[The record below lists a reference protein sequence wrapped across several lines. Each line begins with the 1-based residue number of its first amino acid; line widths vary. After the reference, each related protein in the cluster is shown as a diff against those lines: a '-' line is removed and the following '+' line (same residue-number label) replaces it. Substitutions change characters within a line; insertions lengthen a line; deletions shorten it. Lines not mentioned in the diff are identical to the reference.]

1 MWLICQLPLWLSVSH
16 VNKVC
21 MYKIWYW
28 RGMHNKNVV
37 VVVPH
42 IFPRDLDRSW
52 QVTKVQLDVCSSFS
66 LVISVHTH
74 HQFNFVCRY
83 YFCIWPSCTGY
94 RSKFV
99 DSFFHS
105 ILGHDSNYH
114 NIPVYNYQLCIWYL
128 CSSCLHTFAHNF
140 SHDILGHNND
150 YHNIPV
156 YNYQL
161 CIWYLCNSCLHTF
174 AHSFFHDILNHSN
187 YPHISVYNH
196 QLCIRPFCN
205 GCRCRFARSFFH
217 GIHTH

>member
-1 MWLICQLPLWLSVSH
+1 MRPKLFCQSKACFKRRATAVQHSIDRIWHCIVFNMWLICKLALWPSVSH

-28 RGMHNKNVV
+28 REMQNKNVV
-37 VVVPH
+37 VVVIPH
-42 IFPRDLDRSW
+42 IFPLDLDRSW
-52 QVTKVQLDVCSSFS
+52 QVTKVPLDVCSSLS

-83 YFCIWPSCTGY
+83 YFCIWPSSSGY
-94 RSKFV
+94 RRKCV
-99 DSFFHS
+99 HSFFHS
-105 ILGHDSNYH
+105 RLGHDNGYH
-114 NIPVYNYQLCIWYL
+114 
-128 CSSCLHTFAHNF
+128 
-140 SHDILGHNND
+140 D
-150 YHNIPV
+150 IPV

-174 AHSFFHDILNHSN
+174 AHNFFHDILDHSD
-187 YPHISVYNH
+187 YPNISVYNH